1 MSAKDPNENRT
12 GYKETKVGWIPEE
25 WNAVRLNRAVHP
37 IESGTSTKG
46 GDGPPSV
53 DQVGVLKV
61 SAVTSGAFL
70 PHESKTVA
78 GEDMKRLRCPVTSD
92 SILVNRANGSHAL
105 VGSAVKVK
113 TAHSNL
119 FLPDKLWKLTAK
131 EELAN
136 VDFLLPIL
144 NSARF
149 RQKVIDLSS
158 GGTGMMNIS
167 SKAYLSIFIPFP
179 SLAEQQEIADILSTC
194 DEAIEKTGDLIKAKQ
209 RQKKA
214 LMQQLLTGKKRL
226 PGFEG
231 EWQEAALSTLLKES
245 RETGNLGGVAK
256 KLTVKLYGRGVVEKR
271 ETQAG
276 SDATQYYRRRAGQF
290 IYSKLDFLNGA
301 FGIVPPELDGF
312 ESTLDL
318 PAFDVSDSVIV
329 DWLLYYVL
337 QENFYKR
344 WFPLANGGRKARRIN
359 PADFKHI
366 TVRVPPLG
374 EQQAITDLL
383 HDCEAQL
390 GTLEA
395 KLSALKKQ
403 KKALMQKLLTG
414 QVRVKV

>member
-1 MSAKDPNENRT
+1 MSAKDPNENRP
-12 GYKETKVGWIPEE
+12 GYKETKVGWIPNEWDEQSLGCLMKEDKPIVYGIVQAGPDTPDGVPYIRSTDVGGRSVSTTGLLRTTKAIAKKYKRSVVQKNDLVFSLRGNIGATSKVPEE
-25 WNAVRLNRAVHP
+25 LEGANLTQGTARLALK
-37 IESGTSTKG
+37 EGTSPDYVRYALGGYEVRRLVDSWAKG
-46 GDGPPSV
+46 STFREITIEDLRKVPLPRPS
-53 DQVGVLKV
+53 
-61 SAVTSGAFL
+61 
-70 PHESKTVA
+70 
-78 GEDMKRLRCPVTSD
+78 
-92 SILVNRANGSHAL
+92 
-105 VGSAVKVK
+105 
-113 TAHSNL
+113 
-119 FLPDKLWKLTAK
+119 
-131 EELAN
+131 
-136 VDFLLPIL
+136 
-144 NSARF
+144 
-149 RQKVIDLSS
+149 DLEC
-158 GGTGMMNIS
+158 
-167 SKAYLSIFIPFP
+167 K
-179 SLAEQQEIADILSTC
+179 QIADILSTC